1 MGAPLNKDLSLKCLR
16 FHMNSEIFLLDK
28 KLDEIIKKL
37 RQKTNFWF
45 PDNATKTT
53 LNNINSSRT

>member
-37 RQKTNFWF
+37 RKKKTSGSL
-45 PDNATKTT
+45 TT
-53 LNNINSSRT
+53 LRKQL

>member
-37 RQKTNFWF
+37 RKKKLLV
-45 PDNATKTT
+45 P
-53 LNNINSSRT
+53 